1 MKHRYRRH
9 YTQEEARALLPQLRQ
24 WLEKLDELRLKM
36 EVSGEQLDAL
46 MATGNDIGG
55 NEVNRSLKLIGAMK
69 DILLEFASREIII
82 KDLPRG
88 LVDFPAII
96 GGKEVFLCWEKD
108 EEDVEYWHDIDS
120 GYAGREPL

>member
-36 EVSGEQLDAL
+36 EVSAEQLYTL

-69 DILLEFASREIII
+69 EILQEFASREIII
-82 KDLPRG
+82 KDLSRG
-88 LVDFPAII
+88 LLDFPAII
-96 GGKEVFLCWEKD
+96 GVIEVFLCCEKD
-108 EEDVEYWHDIDS
+108 EEDVEYWHDIYS
-120 GYAGREPL
+120 GYARREPL